1 MTRYPIFSIPHSP
14 RLAGLDPDGDTSYTF
29 EVMDVGPA
37 AGGWGQDKPQAWS
50 ADREARL
57 NAFRTGA
64 SYSPRAFPGRSSP
77 WTLCREGDRDEEAK
91 ASRLDTWDTQP
102 RWPRDLKQERQAVIQ
117 GQALRKSGTV
127 ATLRG
132 TPGHPDPRSPSQ
144 PPSGPLEDNV
154 VDREQIDFLTA
165 RQQFLSLE
173 QANAGGPLHPLPRGG
188 PARAP
193 PGVSQAPRASG
204 GLLLA
209 NGCAVP
215 LKPWEKEVLLQE
227 KRVCGLPAAS
237 GVQAAEDPGSQS
249 RVGSPELPKETPI
262 EREIRLAQEREA
274 ALREQR
280 GLRRASGQ
288 QELVEI
294 ATRPLLTKVS
304 LVSTPRRDRG
314 RPSLYVQRDLEQGT
328 RREEDH
334 RREGLQA
341 APDGLSP
348 GPQSGLRRAL
358 SSDSILDLASDAGAA
373 DPAPEVRKV
382 NRIPADAYQP
392 YLRPGNPRQEFPAF
406 HAHGKPR
413 GLSTDGA
420 KAAGSPRAAGSQ
432 RPLLESS
439 GKPAGTK
446 PEYSRPPQGRP
457 QAHGGVI
464 RWEYFHLSPLRFR
477 VPDVPPQAEGP
488 RVRGW
493 EVGGTPGSRPQ
504 RSQPSELLE
513 REVAEERRN
522 ALLQE
527 VFSPPPEENGGERG
541 SRGSSAASGED
552 RQGQWRLCSGPRG
565 CSGGG
570 AGVGG
575 AAVGGAS
582 GGSRPLLPSTL
593 RAPLRVGP
601 GERCQLCLGVLRYP
615 CGRLDTVHTCRV
627 LSVIVSVLAWHA
639 GPSVHP
645 VSPDQ
650 LLWSIRSFP
659 QLAVRFVCLSDG
671 LFPDLA
677 SGERL

>member
-1 MTRYPIFSIPHSP
+1 MDRVTRYPISSIPHSP

-29 EVMDVGPA
+29 EVVDVGPA
-37 AGGWGQDKPQAWS
+37 AGSWGQDKPQAWS

-64 SYSPRAFPGRSSP
+64 SYSPRAFPGCSSP

-102 RWPRDLKQERQAVIQ
+102 QRPRDLKQERWVVIQ
-117 GQALRKSGTV
+117 GQALKKSGTV
-127 ATLRG
+127 ATLHG
-132 TPGHPDPRSPSQ
+132 TPGHPGPRSPGQ
-144 PPSGPLEDNV
+144 PQSGPLEENV
-154 VDREQIDFLTA
+154 VDREQIDFLTE

-173 QANAGGPLHPLPRGG
+173 QANAGGPLHPLARGA

-193 PGVSQAPRASG
+193 PGVSQAPKASG

-215 LKPWEKEVLLQE
+215 LKPREKEVLLQE

-237 GVQAAEDPGSQS
+237 GVQAAEDPGSRS
-249 RVGSPELPKETPI
+249 PVGSPELPKETPI
-262 EREIRLAQEREA
+262 EREIR
-274 ALREQR
+274 
-280 GLRRASGQ
+280 GLRRVGGQ
-288 QELVEI
+288 QEMVEI
-294 ATRPLLTKVS
+294 PTRPLLTRVN
-304 LVSTPRRDRG
+304 LVSAPRRDRG
-314 RPSLYVQRDLEQGT
+314 RPSLYVQRDLEQET
-328 RREEDH
+328 QREEDH

-341 APDGLSP
+341 TPNGLSW

-392 YLRPGNPRQEFPAF
+392 YLHPRNPRPEFPAF
-406 HAHGKPR
+406 RAHGKPR

-420 KAAGSPRAAGSQ
+420 QAAGSPMAAGSQ
-432 RPLLESS
+432 RLLLESS

-493 EVGGTPGSRPQ
+493 GVGGTLGWKLQ
-504 RSQPSELLE
+504 RSQSSELLEREVESVLQRE

-522 ALLQE
+522 ALFQE
-527 VFSPPPEENGGERG
+527 VFSPPPEEDGGNEG
-541 SRGSSAASGED
+541 SRGSSAAAGIMGNYSVSESYFFSPTHLHSGLVWTAEAPAESAP
-552 RQGQWRLCSGPRG
+552 GQRKKELRVN
-565 CSGGG
+565 
-570 AGVGG
+570 AGVGIPMG
-575 AAVGGAS
+575 T
-582 GGSRPLLPSTL
+582 PCLLLQVLEAT
-593 RAPLRVGP
+593 RVTHHKNAMARRW
-601 GERCQLCLGVLRYP
+601 E
-615 CGRLDTVHTCRV
+615 
-627 LSVIVSVLAWHA
+627 A
-639 GPSVHP
+639 GIYTSE
-645 VSPDQ
+645 SQD
-650 LLWSIRSFP
+650 
-659 QLAVRFVCLSDG
+659 
-671 LFPDLA
+671 
-677 SGERL
+677 